1 MDRLKIF
8 LVRRIDKGDVI
19 LVNGDCV
26 ISFFFLA
33 FRVRRY
39 VYDLLLFF
47 FS

>member
-1 MDRLKIF
+1 MDCLKIF
-8 LVRRIDKGDVI
+8 LVWRIDKGDVI

-26 ISFFFLA
+26 ISFFFLV
-33 FRVRRY
+33 FCVWCY